1 MVFSSYSGGQAR
13 KVKIKG
19 IGVFATCGGCHH
31 KSDKQRQTLRSQQTH
46 FYLQAAAETLLATP
60 RGIAQHTHTHT
71 SGVAR
76 GRTRSQDNWF
86 FDNLFAAETLL
97 GVAISGFVSLFR

>member
-1 MVFSSYSGGQAR
+1 MFACEQIL
-13 KVKIKG
+13 VKIKG